1 MKISLKQVNISIL
14 MIFFINSFAHA
25 QSFRLSEKK
34 QALSL
39 RGSEYVSGTDYKTK
53 MIRVK
58 MIGEVNKPGV
68 HLLPKN
74 SDFTTLLSY
83 AGGPT
88 KDADITQ
95 ITIKRKQN
103 KGYKN
108 IKLDFKDFMV
118 NNSNDLTLKANDLIF
133 IEKETELISTRTLT
147 IIATVLG
154 AVVSGI
160 VINDRL

>member
-1 MKISLKQVNISIL
+1 MKISLRRVSLSIL
-14 MIFFINSFAHA
+14 MIFTFNSVALS
-25 QSFRLSEKK
+25 QSFRLSDKK

-39 RGSEYVSGTDYKTK
+39 RGSEFVSGTDYKTK

-68 HLLPKN
+68 HLLPDR
-74 SDFTTLLSY
+74 SSFTTLLSY

-88 KDADITQ
+88 KDADITE
-95 ITIKRKQN
+95 ITIKRKHRQ
-103 KGYKN
+103 GYKN
-108 IKLDFKDFMV
+108 IELNFKDFME
-118 NNSNDLTLKANDLIF
+118 NNQNDILLKADDLIYV
-133 IEKETELISTRTLT
+133 EKEKEFISTRTLT